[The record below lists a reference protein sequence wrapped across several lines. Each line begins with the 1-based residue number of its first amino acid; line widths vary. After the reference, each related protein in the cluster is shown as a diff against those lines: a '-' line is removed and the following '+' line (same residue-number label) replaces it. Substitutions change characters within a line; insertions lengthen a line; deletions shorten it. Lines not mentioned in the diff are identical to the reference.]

1 MKAFKEELFQ
11 NYERVEI
18 QGKSIWIP
26 YSVNIPQGPFVGRAD
41 IMEKALAAWTS
52 LDGLLPLNFRL
63 YGPPGVGKNAIV
75 YELARILKKD
85 LYIINGHE
93 ELGPEDIAC
102 SATMTSKNTIEYVA
116 SPLFAAMLRGG
127 IFFFDEIGKA
137 PTSALDPLA
146 SVLDERRTLSSV
158 LAGIHLKANDDFLF
172 CAALN
177 QDEEEGI
184 GLPGF
189 IDERTRPAIYVGYP
203 KATEL
208 EAILKAQLPML
219 GKQWI
224 EVFIL
229 EFKDKELSPRTAI
242 NLLSYAFRLYKNS
255 NQTTKQVKKSEIK
268 RYLEI
273 AYKDIVT
280 REEENKKDSA
290 KSLLDEKKRGEENHD
305 LLSSLFKR
313 DGLH

>member
-26 YSVNIPQGPFVGRAD
+26 YPVNIPQGPFVGRAD
-41 IMEKALAAWTS
+41 IIEKALAAWTS

-127 IFFFDEIGKA
+127 IFFFDEIAKA

-184 GLPGF
+184 GLPAF

-203 KATEL
+203 TATEL

-219 GKQWI
+219 GKLWI
-224 EVFIL
+224 EVFVL
-229 EFKDKELSPRTAI
+229 QFKDKEFSPRTAI

-255 NQTTKQVKKSEIK
+255 NQIAKQVKKSEIK
-268 RYLEI
+268 RYVEI